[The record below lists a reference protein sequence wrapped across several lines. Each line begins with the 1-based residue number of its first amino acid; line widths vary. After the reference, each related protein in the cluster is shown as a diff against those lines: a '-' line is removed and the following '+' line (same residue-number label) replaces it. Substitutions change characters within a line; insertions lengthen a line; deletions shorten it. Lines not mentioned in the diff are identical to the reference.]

1 MLNMK
6 KSIVF
11 LLSAVMAVT
20 MIGCGNDKEA
30 SKEPSK
36 DSSYESA
43 LDVLNTVA
51 DSYAEDEKFPMSG
64 GDSENLST
72 EGPAAFDV
80 STTDELDTVLG
91 LPKEEAAHIDDAA
104 SLVHMMNAN
113 TFTGAAYHLTED
125 TDMEDFSKAVEE
137 HILSR
142 QWICGMPDTLVIL
155 KADNEYVITAF
166 GADELIETFKKN
178 AASSLED
185 SQVLLET
192 SVTEP

>member
-11 LLSAVMAVT
+11 LLCATMAVT
-20 MIGCGNDKEA
+20 MIGCGKDKGSDKE
-30 SKEPSK
+30 SIK

-51 DSYAEDEKFPMSG
+51 DSYKEDEKFPMSG

-80 STTDELDTVLG
+80 SKTEELDTMLG

-125 TDMEDFSKAVEE
+125 TDMEAFSKAVEE
-137 HILSR
+137 HVLSR
-142 QWICGMPDTLVIL
+142 QWICGMPDTLIIL

-166 GADELIETFKKN
+166 GADELIETFKEN
-178 AASSLED
+178 ASSSLED